1 MPYETS
7 HDAHVA
13 EVNFGATAIS
23 EDIFRWIPRDFNKI
37 ADDLADTGCLV
48 GNRVIEQKPIRS
60 NSKFFRVFFDGSAQ
74 NGKIGGGWCLEQA
87 WSIEG
92 GYPLWQAALKV
103 AIHIKPRSL
112 QAFAITAETIACFEA
127 MQAILTAVDLGYVTL
142 SPRCRVVRKGRLA
155 ELDTEPV

>member
-13 EVNFGATAIS
+13 ELNFGATAIS

-60 NSKFFRVFFDGSAQ
+60 NSNFSGFSLMGVHKM
-74 NGKIGGGWCLEQA
+74 GKLVEVGV
-87 WSIEG
+87 WSRHG
-92 GYPLWQAALKV
+92 P
-103 AIHIKPRSL
+103 
-112 QAFAITAETIACFEA
+112 
-127 MQAILTAVDLGYVTL
+127 
-142 SPRCRVVRKGRLA
+142 
-155 ELDTEPV
+155 